1 MPAADVVP
9 MAVGWQGPEPME
21 GDMMAP
27 PCAKASGSSNDAP
40 AVGSAG
46 SLLSSRGSAEES
58 PVERRPRGAPAAGAF
73 DAVAAGG
80 VVVQPA
86 LVSSSSAF
94 GVPSTS
100 LAGAAGAAGAAATAA
115 AAAAAASGPS
125 ASASRVAASG
135 AAEAAT
141 HRSDAPSAAARTTTD
156 RSKRPRLALPPP
168 PPPLTELELAFP
180 QRSAG
185 PNRPD
190 TAEGHLETEPGDN
203 LAARFKVMAKLGEG
217 TFGRVLECWDRGRG
231 KYVAIKAVR
240 AVPKY
245 RDAAMG
251 EIRVLSALTAAGAA
265 AVVAAGLSDGPG
277 LEGALRAVDAPR
289 PSSAAA
295 EGAAADGGAAAA
307 AAPASNA
314 SPGELAELPVAAW
327 AAWAAQAAPAL
338 AASARAARAADP
350 DSPAGRPSSLSPAA
364 QAAAGRKC
372 VRLLEWFD
380 ARGHVCMTFP
390 RLGPS
395 LYDVL
400 RRNGYRPLPVPLV
413 RKLVAQV
420 AAATAFVHRAGF
432 VHTDLKPENLLL
444 ARDGARQVQWPA
456 GSRLAWHL
464 PACNDVLLAD
474 FGSAA
479 HAADRRAATIS
490 TRHYR
495 APEVV
500 LGLGWS
506 HPADMWSLGCILVE
520 LLTGEVL
527 FNTHQDLEHV
537 AMMEAILGPVPVRM
551 AQRAARGPARELFA
565 PSGALA
571 WPGRASSRRSLAA
584 VAAVKPLPQ
593 LLAKGTDA
601 SAATELPEALDLLAK
616 LLAIDPARR
625 ATAEEVLS
633 HPFLA
638 SAARDEGLL

>member
-1 MPAADVVP
+1 
-9 MAVGWQGPEPME
+9 
-21 GDMMAP
+21 MMAP

-58 PVERRPRGAPAAGAF
+58 PVERRPRAAPAAAAF
-73 DAVAAGG
+73 DAAAAAAVGG
-80 VVVQPA
+80 LVVQPA
-86 LVSSSSAF
+86 LVSSSAAY
-94 GVPSTS
+94 GMP
-100 LAGAAGAAGAAATAA
+100 AAAGAGASAAVGSSSSRT
-115 AAAAAASGPS
+115 AASG
-125 ASASRVAASG
+125 VAEPG
-135 AAEAAT
+135 A
-141 HRSDAPSAAARTTTD
+141 HRSDAPSAVARTTAD

-180 QRSAG
+180 QRTAG

-217 TFGRVLECWDRGRG
+217 TFGRVLECWDRARG

-265 AVVAAGLSDGPG
+265 AVVAAGIADGPG

-289 PSSAAA
+289 PGSVAAEAAA
-295 EGAAADGGAAAA
+295 TDGAAA
-307 AAPASNA
+307 ASNA

-327 AAWAAQAAPAL
+327 AVWAAQAASAL

-413 RKLVAQV
+413 RKLIAQV

-520 LLTGEVL
+520 LMTGEVL

-584 VAAVKPLPQ
+584 VAAVKPLQQ

-601 SAATELPEALDLLAK
+601 SAASELPEALDLLAK

-638 SAARDEGLL
+638 GAAREEGLL